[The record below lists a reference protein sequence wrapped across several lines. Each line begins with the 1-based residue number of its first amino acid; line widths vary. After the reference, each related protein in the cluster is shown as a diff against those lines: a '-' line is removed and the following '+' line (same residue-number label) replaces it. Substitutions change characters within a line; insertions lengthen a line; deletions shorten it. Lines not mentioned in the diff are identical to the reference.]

1 MSPFRTA
8 LATVALVTAGAAGL
22 GIGAPAYAAVDSSD
36 PGKFIDTLA
45 DEGFSVLR
53 KGANS
58 PASKQQFR
66 TILSQHFAVDAIGDR
81 LITRWRAKITPAQYQ
96 AYKAA
101 FPSFLIGAYAD
112 RLQDYSRADLKI
124 VRQAPR
130 GNSTAV
136 LTSVTNPGGSP
147 IQAVWVVDKT
157 GSGYKVSNLTV
168 AGINLAVTQAQ
179 DFDSFIQRRGFDA
192 LVDFMRSKAV

>member
-1 MSPFRTA
+1 MSPLRTLLTATA
-8 LATVALVTAGAAGL
+8 LVATSAATL
-22 GIGAPAYAAVDSSD
+22 GFAAPAQAAVSTAD
-36 PGKFIDTLA
+36 PGAFVDTLA
-45 DEGFSVLR
+45 DEGFAVLR

-58 PASKQQFR
+58 AASKQQFR
-66 TILSQHFAVDAIGDR
+66 AILSQHFAVDAIGDR

-112 RLQDYSRADLKI
+112 RLQDYSTADLKV

-136 LTSVTNPGGSP
+136 LTSVTKPGGGP
-147 IQAVWVVDKT
+147 IQAVWVVDRV
-157 GSGYKVSNLTV
+157 GGGYKVSNLTV

-192 LVDFMRSKAV
+192 LVQFMRSKAA